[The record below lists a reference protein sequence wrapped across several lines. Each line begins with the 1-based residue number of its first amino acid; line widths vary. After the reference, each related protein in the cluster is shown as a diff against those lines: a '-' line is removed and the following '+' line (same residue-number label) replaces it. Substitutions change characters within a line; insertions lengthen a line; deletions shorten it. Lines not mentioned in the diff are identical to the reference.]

1 VYSRR
6 LGEKIIHRDYGA
18 GKGVKNLLTSS
29 DVTTPE
35 KRPCLP
41 KQESGKPLKTHPF
54 ISSFPEFLSNQ

>member
-18 GKGVKNLLTSS
+18 GKGVKNLLTSKA
-29 DVTTPE
+29 VMIAE
-35 KRPCLP
+35 QRPRLP